1 MRWSRRQQAVIA
13 TATLVAVILV
23 VVAVTRLAGSGGR
36 QRPAR
41 ASTSSTTST
50 PTPTAAPTTSTPTTT
65 APTSSTT
72 TATSAAPAPALPAPA
87 TQELGANVN
96 LIFYTPHLAPS
107 VMTTQLRALRATGAT
122 VARADALWEASEPS
136 APVAGVHHYDW
147 SYDDQIASL
156 LAAAGLRWLPVLDYT
171 AWWAQSIP
179 GQDHS
184 PPRSASD
191 YAAYA
196 GAFAAR
202 YGSGG
207 AFWAAHP
214 ELTAE
219 PVSTIEIWNEPDNGQ
234 FWTRTPDAAAYA
246 DLYAAARLAID
257 AADPAARVIV
267 GGLTRPTEFLPA
279 MLAARPGLAG
289 HIDGVAVHPYG
300 SPPVVA
306 AKVAADRAMLTG
318 AGLGAVP
325 LYATEFGWTTSPPGA
340 LDYVAA
346 PTRPGYIRRTLHQLR
361 GRWCG
366 VAAAVLYTW
375 YSPEQNAADSQ
386 QWYGIDGPTGA
397 PTADSVA
404 FTAGVRGA
412 GAAHA
417 SRRPCG

>member
-1 MRWSRRQQAVIA
+1 MRWSRRRQAVIA
-13 TATLVAVILV
+13 TATVVAVILL
-23 VVAVTRLAGSGGR
+23 VVAVAGLTGSGR
-36 QRPAR
+36 HQRTAR
-41 ASTSSTTST
+41 TTTSSTT
-50 PTPTAAPTTSTPTTT
+50 PRATTT
-65 APTSSTT
+65 APATTATNTSSTS
-72 TATSAAPAPALPAPA
+72 TATSAAPAPALAAPA
-87 TQELGANVN
+87 TPQFGANVN
-96 LIFYTPHLAPS
+96 LLFYTPHLATS
-107 VMTTQLRALRATGAT
+107 MIAAQLRALRATGAT

-136 APVAGVHHYDW
+136 APVAGVHRYDW

-171 AWWAQSIP
+171 APWAQSIP

-184 PPRSASD
+184 PPRSDAD

-202 YGSGG
+202 YGPGG

-219 PVSTIEIWNEPDNGQ
+219 PVSTIEIWNEPDNGE

-300 SPPVVA
+300 SPRVVA

-340 LDYVAA
+340 LDYVAP
-346 PTRPGYIRRTLHQLR
+346 PTRPGYILRTLHQLR
-361 GRWCG
+361 GSWCG

-375 YSPEQNAADSQ
+375 YSPEQNPADSQ

-397 PTADSVA
+397 PTADSAA

-412 GAAHA
+412 DAGHA
-417 SRRPCG
+417 RPRPCG

>member
-1 MRWSRRQQAVIA
+1 MRWSRRQQAMIA
-13 TATLVAVILV
+13 TATLVAVILL
-23 VVAVTRLAGSGGR
+23 VVAITQLAGSGGHER
-36 QRPAR
+36 TAR
-41 ASTSSTTST
+41 APTSSTTST
-50 PTPTAAPTTSTPTTT
+50 PTTTATPTTAT
-65 APTSSTT
+65 PTSSTT

-96 LIFYTPHLAPS
+96 LLFYTPHLATS

-136 APVAGVHHYDW
+136 APVAGVHRYDW

-171 AWWAQSIP
+171 VSWAQSIP

-202 YGSGG
+202 YGAGG

-306 AKVAADRAMLTG
+306 AKVTADRAMLNG

-346 PTRPGYIRRTLHQLR
+346 PTRPGYIRRTLHQLS

-366 VAAAVLYTW
+366 VTAAVLYTW
-375 YSPEQNAADSQ
+375 YSPEQNPADSQ

-397 PTADSVA
+397 PTPDSAA

-412 GAAHA
+412 DAVHA
-417 SRRPCG
+417 RPRPCG

>member
-1 MRWSRRQQAVIA
+1 MRWSRRQWAVIA

-23 VVAVTRLAGSGGR
+23 VVAVTELAGSGGH
-36 QRPAR
+36 QRVAR
-41 ASTSSTTST
+41 TTTSSTT
-50 PTPTAAPTTSTPTTT
+50 PAPTTTTTPTTAT
-65 APTSSTT
+65 PTSSTT
-72 TATSAAPAPALPAPA
+72 TAPSAAPAPARAAPA

-96 LIFYTPHLAPS
+96 LLFYTPHLAPG
-107 VMTTQLRALRATGAT
+107 VINAQLRALRATGAT

-136 APVAGVHHYDW
+136 APVAGVHRYDW

-171 AWWAQSIP
+171 VSWAQSIP

-184 PPRSASD
+184 PPRSDAG

-202 YGSGG
+202 YGPGG

-267 GGLTRPTEFLPA
+267 GGLTRPTAFLPA

-300 SPPVVA
+300 SPRVVA

-340 LDYVAA
+340 LDYVVAA
-346 PTRPGYIRRTLHQLR
+346 TRPGYIRRALHQLR

-375 YSPEQNAADSQ
+375 YSPEQNPADSQ

-397 PTADSVA
+397 PTADTAA

-412 GAAHA
+412 DAAHL
-417 SRRPCG
+417 RQRPCR